1 MKRIAAIFGGLAVI
15 LGALGAH
22 ALKDLL
28 DPTAMESFK
37 TATMYQLFHAIA
49 LIALPSSEKFVWTA
63 RCWIAGIFLFSFSI
77 YGLVLDEL
85 VGVNLA
91 ILGPIT
97 PLGGLFIIAG
107 WISLWFAYPNKT
119 SH

>member
-28 DPTAMESFK
+28 DTTAMESFK

-49 LIALPSSEKFVWTA
+49 LVALPSNEKFIWTA
-63 RCWIAGIFLFSFSI
+63 RFWIAGILLFSGSI
-77 YGLVLDEL
+77 YFLVFDEL
-85 VGVNLA
+85 IGMNLS
-91 ILGPIT
+91 
-97 PLGGLFIIAG
+97 FIG
-107 WISLWFAYPNKT
+107 
-119 SH
+119 

>member
-1 MKRIAAIFGGLAVI
+1 MKRFAAIFGGLAVI

-28 DPTAMESFK
+28 DTNAMESFK

-49 LIALPSSEKFVWTA
+49 LLALPNEPKFLWTA
-63 RCWIAGIFLFSFSI
+63 RSWIGGILLFSGSI
-77 YGLVLDEL
+77 YLLVFDEII
-85 VGVNLA
+85 GMNLSF
-91 ILGPIT
+91 IGPIT
-97 PLGGLFIIAG
+97 PLGGLFLIAG

>member
-28 DPTAMESFK
+28 DATAMESFK

-49 LIALPSSEKFVWTA
+49 LIALPSSEKFIWTA

-85 VGVNLA
+85 VGINLSF
-91 ILGPIT
+91 LGPIT
-97 PLGGLFIIAG
+97 PLGGLFLIAG

>member
-22 ALKDLL
+22 ALQEVLAPQAL
-28 DPTAMESFK
+28 DSFK
-37 TATMYQLFHAIA
+37 TATTYQLFHAIA
-49 LIALPSSEKFVWTA
+49 LIALPSSEKFIWTA
-63 RCWIAGIFLFSFSI
+63 RCWVAGILLFSFSI
-77 YGLVLDEL
+77 YGLALDEL
-85 VGVNLA
+85 VGLNLSF
-91 ILGPIT
+91 LGPIT
-97 PLGGLFIIAG
+97 PLGGLFLIAG

>member
-28 DPTAMESFK
+28 DATAMESFK

-49 LIALPSSEKFVWTA
+49 LIALPSSEKFIWTA

-85 VGVNLA
+85 VGVNLSF
-91 ILGPIT
+91 LGPIT
-97 PLGGLFIIAG
+97 PLGGLLLIAG

>member
-28 DPTAMESFK
+28 DATAMESFR

-49 LIALPSSEKFVWTA
+49 IVALPNDSKFIWTV
-63 RCWIAGIFLFSFSI
+63 RCWATGILLFSGSI
-77 YGLVLDEL
+77 YLLVFDEL
-85 VGVNLA
+85 MDMNLSF
-91 ILGPIT
+91 IGPIT
-97 PLGGLFIIAG
+97 PLGGLFLIAG
-107 WISLWFAYPNKT
+107 WVSLWLAYPNKT

>member
-28 DPTAMESFK
+28 DATAMESFK

-49 LIALPSSEKFVWTA
+49 LIALPSSEKFIWTA
-63 RCWIAGIFLFSFSI
+63 RCWIAGIILFSFSI

-85 VGVNLA
+85 VGVNFSF
-91 ILGPIT
+91 LGPIT
-97 PLGGLFIIAG
+97 PLGGLFLIAG

>member
-28 DPTAMESFK
+28 DATAMESFK

-49 LIALPSSEKFVWTA
+49 LVALPSSEKFIWTA
-63 RCWIAGIFLFSFSI
+63 RCWIAGTLLFSGSI
-77 YGLVLDEL
+77 YLLVFDYLL
-85 VGVNLA
+85 GMNLS
-91 ILGPIT
+91 IIGPIT
-97 PLGGLFIIAG
+97 PLGGLFLIAG
-107 WISLWFAYPNKT
+107 WIALWFAYPNKT

>member
-1 MKRIAAIFGGLAVI
+1 
-15 LGALGAH
+15 
-22 ALKDLL
+22 
-28 DPTAMESFK
+28 MESFR

-49 LIALPSSEKFVWTA
+49 LIALPSSEKFIWTA

-85 VGVNLA
+85 VGVNFSF
-91 ILGPIT
+91 LGPIT
-97 PLGGLFIIAG
+97 PLGGLFLIAG

>member
-28 DPTAMESFK
+28 DATAMESFK

-49 LIALPSSEKFVWTA
+49 LIALPSSEKFIWTA

-85 VGVNLA
+85 VGVNLSF
-91 ILGPIT
+91 LGPIT
-97 PLGGLFIIAG
+97 PLGGLFLIAG